1 MQRAIFGS
9 WHLRLP
15 LRKADW
21 SSKSSELMWT
31 VVSFLFGVHDNNT
44 RKECVYVHLS
54 WGPSISA
61 LFCTLCKKSP
71 CHNSNAFGCSK
82 TGYTVLRRHSIC
94 FFLWPNRAGESFG
107 LKRSLVRGFFFFYGA
122 PGCSSVVNQHRN
134 VPGIF
139 LETAQCTCGL
149 AVGLFFSLR
158 AVRSL
163 AGHVCVV
170 KRQWSMLQ

>member
-107 LKRSLVRGFFFFYGA
+107 LKRSLVRGFFFFTALLDVLQWWTSIVMCLGYFWRPPNA
-122 PGCSSVVNQHRN
+122 PVVLLLVFSS
-134 VPGIF
+134 
-139 LETAQCTCGL
+139 L
-149 AVGLFFSLR
+149 
-158 AVRSL
+158 
-163 AGHVCVV
+163 
-170 KRQWSMLQ
+170 